1 MGTLEPVRAPPA
13 VLRAFS
19 RVRATI
25 SGHSVGRAAAA
36 LQRVPHL
43 RLAPFK
49 ERLVTTPGFPP
60 AEPEPGT
67 VTEPVP
73 PPAPAVPDA
82 PPVFSPAA
90 PEGAPLSAPQPGSVT
105 PAASSSRVLTGVLIG
120 ILVVAGLAISFAMGR
135 ASAPAAPETV
145 AVGHTDNGAGNNG
158 GNTSPNGNG
167 RNGGNTSPNGNGPS
181 NNGQQ
186 PGGRFGPNGN
196 SNGNGTMPNFGNGA
210 PGAGGFGGSDNRP
223 GVNGFGRMFGGFG
236 LGTTG
241 TPQIQG
247 TVESVTTDSI
257 TIKTASGLTV
267 TMGLDSSTT
276 YHQLAAAT
284 ASDVKTGSTVQLG
297 LSGGVRPGQASGGAN
312 GTITLGTAGTVTIV
326 P

>member
-1 MGTLEPVRAPPA
+1 M
-13 VLRAFS
+13 
-19 RVRATI
+19 
-25 SGHSVGRAAAA
+25 
-36 LQRVPHL
+36 
-43 RLAPFK
+43 
-49 ERLVTTPGFPP
+49 TTPGIPDV
-60 AEPEPGT
+60 PEPGT

-73 PPAPAVPDA
+73 PPAPGVPDA
-82 PPVFSPAA
+82 PPAFSLAA
-90 PEGAPLSAPQPGSVT
+90 PEGAPPAAPQPASAK
-105 PAASSSRVLTGVLIG
+105 PAAGSSRVLTGVLLG
-120 ILVVAGLAISFAMGR
+120 ILVVAGLGISFAMGR
-135 ASAPAAPETV
+135 ASAPASPETV
-145 AVGHTDNGAGNNG
+145 AVGHMDNGAGN
-158 GNTSPNGNG
+158 
-167 RNGGNTSPNGNGPS
+167 NGGNTSPNGNGPS

-196 SNGNGTMPNFGNGA
+196 GNGNGTMPNYGNGA

-247 TVESVTTDSI
+247 TVQSVTADSI

-297 LSGGVRPGQASGGAN
+297 LSGGIRPGQASGGAN